1 MHRLQL
7 GPLLSSGFPFSIPQQ
22 APQDLTA
29 GALRNDI
36 DELDAW
42 YESA

>member
-1 MHRLQL
+1 MRHLQL
-7 GPLLSSGFPFSIPQQ
+7 GPLLSSGFPILIPQQ

-36 DELDAW
+36 NELDA
-42 YESA
+42 